1 MRIAVAQLEA
11 TRDPQDNLAAVA
23 SLVAGA
29 AGEGA
34 GLVVLPEYVMSY
46 DPHPTAEALTAVAE
60 PLDGPFVTGLARLT
74 ERHGTAVVAGLVET
88 GDPGELPAN
97 TLVCLGPDGRL
108 LGAYRKAHLYDAFGD
123 RESERLRRVVPEA
136 VVVPLGGL
144 HLGLMTCYDLRFPE
158 MARFLL
164 DAGADVLL
172 VPAAW
177 VAGPGK
183 ADHWD
188 TLLRAR
194 AIESTA
200 YVIAA
205 GLTGPACTGRS
216 MVVGPAGEI
225 LARLGAETGYVVA
238 DVDPG
243 EVARVRERN
252 PSLANRR
259 FDVRVRPDVH
269 E

>member
-23 SLVAGA
+23 PLVAGA
-29 AGEGA
+29 AADGA
-34 GLVVLPEYVMSY
+34 ELVVLPEYVMSY
-46 DPHPTAEALTAVAE
+46 EPRPTAEVLAAVAE
-60 PLDGPFVTGLARLT
+60 PLDGPFVTGLARLA
-74 ERHGTAVVAGLVET
+74 ERHGTAVVAGVVEA
-88 GDPGELPAN
+88 GRLGELPAN
-97 TLVCLGPDGRL
+97 TLVCLGADGRL

-123 RESERLRRVVPEA
+123 RESERLRRVAPEA

-164 DAGADVLL
+164 DAGADVLV

-200 YVIAA
+200 YVLGA
-205 GLTGPACTGRS
+205 GLVGPRCTGRS
-216 MVVGPAGEI
+216 VVVGPAGEVV
-225 LARLGAETGYVVA
+225 ARLGTQAGFAVA
-238 DVDPG
+238 DVEAD
-243 EVARVRERN
+243 EVARVRADN

-259 FDVRVRPDVH
+259 FEVRPR
-269 E
+269 